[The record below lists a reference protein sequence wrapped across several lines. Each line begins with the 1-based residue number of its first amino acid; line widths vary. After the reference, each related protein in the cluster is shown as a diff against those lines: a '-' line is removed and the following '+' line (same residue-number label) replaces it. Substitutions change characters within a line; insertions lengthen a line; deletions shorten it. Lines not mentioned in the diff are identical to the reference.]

1 MSAGRGSTNRAV
13 PERVTLAQV
22 VEDLAETLRLR
33 EVVPPTGGEVVLA
46 SRDVHRP
53 GMALMGFME
62 NFLPHRLQ
70 VLGES
75 EVAYLGTLAAPEQH
89 AAVSRLVHL
98 EAPALIVSSGLG
110 LPPSALA
117 AAREGGLPVYGS
129 ALPTD
134 EVVHELT
141 LYLNERFAPRVEVHA
156 SLVDVYGVGMLITGR
171 SGIGKSECALDL
183 VERGHRLVADDIVEI
198 RRVGDGVLI
207 GRFRDVLQHSLEIR
221 GVGVIDVQ
229 AIYGIR
235 GIRMQKRIE
244 VEVHLEPWRDEAD
257 YERMGFERDQTE
269 ILGVALPRIVLP
281 INPGKNLTVIME
293 VIALDFMLRVYGID
307 AARELNR
314 RIMETLQHSG
324 RLQRYLR
331 HDHE

>member
-1 MSAGRGSTNRAV
+1 VSSAVTGQRQAET
-13 PERVTLAQV
+13 PRVTLREV
-22 VEDLAETLRLR
+22 VADLTQTLRLR
-33 EVVPPTGGEVVLA
+33 ELVPPPQREVVLA
-46 SRDVHRP
+46 ARDVHRP
-53 GMALMGFME
+53 GMALMGFLE

-75 EVAYLGTLAAPEQH
+75 EVAYLTTLSPQRQGE
-89 AAVSRLVHL
+89 AVAHLVDL
-98 EAPALIVSSGLG
+98 QAPALIVSSNLV
-110 LPPSALA
+110 LPGAVLT
-117 AAREGGLPVYGS
+117 AARAGELPVYG
-129 ALPTD
+129 AAVPTD
-134 EVVHELT
+134 EAVHELS
-141 LYLNERFAPRVEVHA
+141 LYLNERFAPRVEMHA

-198 RRVGDGVLI
+198 RRFGDAVLI

-229 AIYGIR
+229 AVYGIR

-244 VEVHLEPWRDEAD
+244 VVAHLEPWRDDAD
-257 YERMGFERDQTE
+257 YERMGFEQEQTE
-269 ILGVALPRIVLP
+269 VLGVSLPRITLP

-293 VIALDFMLRVYGID
+293 VIALDFMLRIYGID
-307 AARELNR
+307 TARELNR
-314 RIMETLQHSG
+314 RIMETLHSDD

>member
-1 MSAGRGSTNRAV
+1 MSDRDTQPQNQ
-13 PERVTLAQV
+13 VTLSQV
-22 VEDLAETLRLR
+22 VDDLSRTLRLQ
-33 EVVPPTGGEVVLA
+33 ELVPPPHREVVLA
-46 SRDVHRP
+46 ARDVHRP

-75 EVAYLGTLAAPEQH
+75 EVAYLGTLDPGQQREAIQ
-89 AAVSRLVHL
+89 RLVHL
-98 EAPALIVSSGLG
+98 RAPALIVSSSLT
-110 LPPSALA
+110 LPPAVLA
-117 AAREGGLPVYGS
+117 AAREGELPVYS
-129 ALPTD
+129 AALATD
-134 EVVHELT
+134 ELVHELT
-141 LYLNERFAPRVEVHA
+141 LYLNDRFAPRVEVHA
-156 SLVDVYGVGMLITGR
+156 SLVDVYGVGMLITGH

-198 RRVGDGVLI
+198 RRFGDAVLI

-221 GVGVIDVQ
+221 GVGVVDVQ
-229 AIYGIR
+229 AIFGIR

-244 VEVHLEPWRDEAD
+244 LEVRLEQWRDDAD
-257 YERMGFERDQTE
+257 YERMGFEQQQTE
-269 ILGVALPRIVLP
+269 ILGVSLPRIVLP
-281 INPGKNLTVIME
+281 IVPGKNLTVIME

-314 RIMETLQHSG
+314 RIMESLKSG
-324 RLQRYLR
+324 DRLQRYLR